1 MLWILVLIALC
12 VLGMMVVFRA
22 MLDELL
28 SRVEALEGGDKKH
41 AA

>member
-1 MLWILVLIALC
+1 MLWILLLLALC
-12 VLGMMVVFRA
+12 VLGMMVAFRA

-28 SRVEALEGGDKKH
+28 TRVEALEGGDNKH